1 MYKSLCVKKGKTH
14 KFCTKSTDS
23 LSKCNFL
30 AGGPLCA
37 GKEAILVIVL
47 QTWPRKHKHPTKNW
61 EWLNNELFWNFF
73 LHSVLEILNRGK
85 GAWWI
90 LARSVFHRWLS
101 FSTIYSGNYKC
112 FIQICLKIIW
122 YFDLML
128 NLILVSISLI
138 KQSLMSLPMDV
149 SFHDIKLRTL
159 QFMIYINDIL

>member
-1 MYKSLCVKKGKTH
+1 MFVIHVFCKKGEVILVTWNHFDQMYESLFVKKGKTH

-101 FSTIYSGNYKC
+101 FSTLYSGNYKC
-112 FIQICLKIIW
+112 LFQICLKIIW
-122 YFDLML
+122 YFNLML
-128 NLILVSISLI
+128 NLILVLI
-138 KQSLMSLPMDV
+138 
-149 SFHDIKLRTL
+149 
-159 QFMIYINDIL
+159 